1 MANWSARLRAL
12 ISCCVFV
19 AASITPATSG
29 EIFDGTYLSEHPG
42 FIEYFSLTR
51 TGSLVAGFLYGLR
64 PDPTAPDGI
73 RETRINVSGTTD
85 GDRVN
90 FRQGEGVFSTT
101 LGWSAVA
108 DGNGF
113 DMSFQGTGGYLQ
125 HEVFERAGI
134 EKINAAIATFRMS
147 LGRVQAANAAVQERS
162 NVQSELADSTR
173 RLERDIGLRPSR
185 LQAIIEAKAAVARA
199 DAQAVAAQN
208 KIAACEADVVKAQQI
223 ADGAKA
229 NATTGE
235 EMAHVGSLQADVG
248 ARQADVGGARA
259 DLGSANAAQ
268 SSANYQLAQA
278 RRDNAALE
286 ARIDQLRHIIARDRA
301 YLH

>member
-1 MANWSARLRAL
+1 MSV
-12 ISCCVFV
+12 CFFV
-19 AASITPATSG
+19 AVAISPTTAG
-29 EIFDGTYLSEHPG
+29 EVFDGTYLSVHPG
-42 FIEYFSLTR
+42 FVEYFSLTR
-51 TGSLVAGFLYGLR
+51 TDALVAGFLYGLR
-64 PDPTAPDGI
+64 ADPTAPDGI

-113 DMSFQGTGGYLQ
+113 NMSFQATGGYLQ
-125 HEVFERAGI
+125 HEVFERASN
-134 EKINAAIATFRMS
+134 ETINAAIATFRMS
-147 LGRVQAANAAVQERS
+147 IGQLRAANAAVQQRT
-162 NVQSELADSTR
+162 NVQSELADSTM

-185 LQAIIEAKAAVARA
+185 LQAIIAAKAAVARA
-199 DAQAVAAQN
+199 DAQEAAAEN
-208 KIAACEADVVKAQQI
+208 EIAAREADVVTAQHI
-223 ADGAKA
+223 ADDAKA
-229 NATTGE
+229 TATTGE
-235 EMAHVGSLQADVG
+235 ELAHVGSLQADVG
-248 ARQADVGGARA
+248 ARQADVGGAQA
-259 DLGSANAAQ
+259 DLGSAHASQ

-286 ARIDQLRHIIARDRA
+286 ARIAQLRQIIARDKA